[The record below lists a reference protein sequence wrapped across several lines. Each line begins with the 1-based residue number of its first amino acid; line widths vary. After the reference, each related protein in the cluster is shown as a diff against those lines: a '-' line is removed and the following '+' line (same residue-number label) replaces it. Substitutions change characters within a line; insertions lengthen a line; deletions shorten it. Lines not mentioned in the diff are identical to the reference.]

1 METVKAQHQHLEKNK
16 GGRPTKRVKRTQVLV
31 VRLTETERLLVAGK
45 AREAGMNLSAWF
57 RAAAKKAVVVAR
69 LRPEEAALLR
79 MLSGLSNNLNQLTRL
94 AHREGLLTVQG
105 KCRLL
110 LQDIHHILQQVSRD
124 DRKGDSRQEL

>member
-1 METVKAQHQHLEKNK
+1 METVKAQHQRPERNK

-45 AREAGMNLSAWF
+45 AQEAGMNLSEWF

-69 LRPEEAALLR
+69 LRPEEASLLR

-105 KCRLL
+105 KCRQL

>member
-1 METVKAQHQHLEKNK
+1 METAKAQHQRPEKNK

-105 KCRLL
+105 KCRQL
-110 LQDIHHILQQVSRD
+110 LQDIHHILQRVSRD